1 MHRLGGRRRTRID
14 LSERRSPFYR
24 EPDNRDREDYFFHSE
39 VPFHAIPL
47 SASDPSYL
55 VSSAQPS
62 RFPFAVILPSMVG
75 DRPSA
80 GSDQDKIFKREATAQ
95 LVCEEAAS
103 VERKAGLPPLRFS
116 KSLCYMAGMKSRYI
130 AALALVGWYLIAPS
144 VYRRDP
150 VHGKPAYAGVN
161 EPMSAWTTF
170 GSYDSAEKCEAA
182 RHAQF
187 DGVAPS
193 GDDLDRAL
201 YESAAKR
208 NLPSD
213 GRPASEGKIGGEA
226 TPRRCARFDGLV
238 SVAATRR
245 RPLET

>member
-1 MHRLGGRRRTRID
+1 MLDGG
-14 LSERRSPFYR
+14 EK
-24 EPDNRDREDYFFHSE
+24 
-39 VPFHAIPL
+39 V
-47 SASDPSYL
+47 
-55 VSSAQPS
+55 
-62 RFPFAVILPSMVG
+62 
-75 DRPSA
+75 
-80 GSDQDKIFKREATAQ
+80 K
-95 LVCEEAAS
+95 
-103 VERKAGLPPLRFS
+103 LRQT
-116 KSLCYMAGMKSRYI
+116 

-201 YESAAKR
+201 YESAA
-208 NLPSD
+208 NAICL
-213 GRPASEGKIGGEA
+213 A
-226 TPRRCARFDGLV
+226 TDDPRLK
-238 SVAATRR
+238 
-245 RPLET
+245 EK